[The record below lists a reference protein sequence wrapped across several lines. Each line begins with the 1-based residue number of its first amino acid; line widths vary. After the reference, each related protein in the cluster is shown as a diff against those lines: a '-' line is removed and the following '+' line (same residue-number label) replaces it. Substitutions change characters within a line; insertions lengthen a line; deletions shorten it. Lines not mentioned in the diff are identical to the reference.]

1 MTRTLPALGLI
12 LILIVGGGLRIWAA
26 GGDLWIDEVWSL
38 NQMRIAASSE
48 GPSDWVALFFHS
60 NTHALNTIYMR
71 LIDGWFAGDASPLA
85 YRSLSLASGIAS
97 LALVSWWGW
106 KRSPATALIMA
117 TLFAFSYP
125 MINYS
130 GEARGYGP
138 MILAVLGASYV
149 LRSYLHSPTTRK
161 AVAFSLISLL
171 GLLSHLTFIIA
182 QAGLGFWALAAIY
195 QGRRN
200 LISTTATLVPLFG
213 LQLVAISAY
222 GAVALKN
229 MVRGGDCCPESALDS
244 IRIMADWTF
253 GLDAHA
259 ITSLVPLFVL
269 TVLLVFAIYKVAKYG
284 DYIWV
289 ALTII
294 VLIFPL
300 ITLII
305 ETKPDVI
312 HRYYLPSAVYALLI
326 TGGGL
331 TWLWQE
337 GGWKRGIG
345 AATLVLFCLGNVN
358 LLIKFSDGM
367 RGQYSRVIQT
377 ITTTSIG
384 HQRISGYP
392 KFSVGTLVRHH
403 VQGLGFGT
411 RLEFVDSKDENGMA
425 ANWYIN
431 GYLDGQIPEPEIV
444 RALDGV
450 GTSPYALVEVYP
462 QWGLSGDTWALYKHS
477 P

>member
-1 MTRTLPALGLI
+1 MSRTLPALGLI

-38 NQMRIAASSE
+38 NQMRVAASSE
-48 GPSDWVALFFHS
+48 GLGDWIALFFHS
-60 NTHALNTIYMR
+60 NTHALNTIYLR
-71 LIDGWFAGDASPLA
+71 LIDGWFAEDASPLA

-106 KRSPATALIMA
+106 KRSPATALMMA

-138 MILAVLGASYV
+138 MILVILGASYV
-149 LRSYLHSPTTRK
+149 LQSYLHSPTTRK

-171 GLLSHLTFIIA
+171 GLLSHLTFVIV
-182 QAGLGFWALAAIY
+182 QAGLGFWALVAIY
-195 QGRRN
+195 RGRRN
-200 LISTTATLVPLFG
+200 LISTTAKLVPLFG

-222 GAVALKN
+222 GSVALNN
-229 MVRGGDCCPESALDS
+229 MVRGGDCCPEPALDS

-259 ITSLVPLFVL
+259 LPSLVPLFVL
-269 TVLLVFAIYKVAKYG
+269 TVLLVFAIVKIAQDG
-284 DYIWV
+284 DAIWI

-337 GGWKRGIG
+337 GGWKRGTG
-345 AATLVLFCLGNVN
+345 VTVLLLFCLGNVN
-358 LLIKFSDGM
+358 LLVKFSDGM
-367 RGQYSRVIQT
+367 RGQYSRAIQT
-377 ITTTSIG
+377 IATTSIG
-384 HQRISGYP
+384 HQRIGGYP

-403 VQGLGFGT
+403 VQVSGVGT
-411 RLEFVDSKDENGMA
+411 RLEFVDPKDEKA
-425 ANWYIN
+425 TAVDWYIN
-431 GYLDGQIPEPEIV
+431 GYLDGQIPDPEIV
-444 RALDGV
+444 RTLV
-450 GTSPYALVEVYP
+450 GGGAVPYALLETYP
-462 QWGLSGDTWALYKHS
+462 QWGLSGDTWALYKRS